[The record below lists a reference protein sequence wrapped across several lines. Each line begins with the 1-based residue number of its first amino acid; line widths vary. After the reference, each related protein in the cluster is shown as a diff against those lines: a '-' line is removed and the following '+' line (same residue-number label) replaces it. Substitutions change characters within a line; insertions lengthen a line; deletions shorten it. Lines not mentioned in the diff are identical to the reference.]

1 MNGLTNIVM
10 LNDFLDWLII
20 IINLKLLDSTI
31 RDYIIYTNIVYY
43 IFNTNIIKL
52 LNHNNGKLY
61 YTYNAV
67 QN

>member
-31 RDYIIYTNIVYY
+31 RDYIIYTYIVYY

-52 LNHNNGKLY
+52 LNHNNGILC
-61 YTYNAV
+61 YTYKAV